1 MLHQSIAHEE
11 DRASVLAEVK
21 RISGRRIEVRRR
33 SQRKSQRRLAAE
45 VGIGVRWL
53 REIESGSPKSR
64 IDEHIRCAHVL
75 GLSSAFLMVPMLLLE
90 HRLNLPRQYL
100 GEDMDEA
107 EVHCYKILAA
117 LDMIPL
123 AHHHPI
129 QRVRFV
135 ESMEPND
142 QAATQR

>member
-1 MLHQSIAHEE
+1 MSHQSIAHEE
-11 DRASVLAEVK
+11 ERASVLAEVK

-33 SQRKSQRRLAAE
+33 AQRKSQRRLAAE

-75 GLSSAFLMVPMLLLE
+75 GLSSAFLLIPMLLLE
-90 HRLNLPRQYL
+90 HRLNLPRQFL
-100 GEDMDEA
+100 GDDMDDA

-117 LDMIPL
+117 IDMIPL
-123 AHHHPI
+123 AHHHPV

-135 ESMEPND
+135 EIMESSEP
-142 QAATQR
+142 AAVPR